1 MLLLCACSACIGQ
14 FGITCAYMCA
24 PAKEISV
31 YDYTQILF
39 AALSGYIFFQ
49 QIPDGWSV
57 MGYILICGAG
67 IGMFLYNRHRDHRAV
82 Q

>member
-1 MLLLCACSACIGQ
+1 MTTHRSSLPPFL
-14 FGITCAYMCA
+14 
-24 PAKEISV
+24 
-31 YDYTQILF
+31 
-39 AALSGYIFFQ
+39 GYIFFQ